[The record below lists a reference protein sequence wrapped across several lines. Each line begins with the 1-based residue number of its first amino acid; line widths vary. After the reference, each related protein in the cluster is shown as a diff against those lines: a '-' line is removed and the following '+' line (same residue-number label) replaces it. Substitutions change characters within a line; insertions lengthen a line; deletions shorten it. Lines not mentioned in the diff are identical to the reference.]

1 VSSAVHSLQKA
12 ILDPKQSL
20 TPLFR
25 QTKVIAAKLGLTD
38 MEKWVDLELNGYHG
52 NEQPPKYRE
61 FTSQSLDV
69 LHPFRGW
76 ETAGHYRVKS
86 RTPQPISTIEELSNS
101 PFLFAPLS
109 PNENLPV
116 DDGIGGSIARQWPQ
130 RIRTDTGQ
138 FKRILELIRNEL
150 LQWTIELDKR
160 GIKGEDMDFNEKEK
174 QAATHQTFNIQK
186 FTGVFGN
193 VTGSQVTVY
202 DYSSVSQLLLD
213 HQVPKAERRELEDL
227 MDDLKTAPPE
237 KKPTLIQKGKDWIVK
252 NKEFLGASAEAV
264 GRAIG
269 AAIDK
274 CKRRLKT
281 VAGGGPIVWHP
292 WVTKQL

>member
-1 VSSAVHSLQKA
+1 MSSAVHSLQKA
-12 ILDPKQSL
+12 ILDPNQSL
-20 TPLFR
+20 TQLLR
-25 QTKVIAAKLGLTD
+25 QTKLITAKLGVKD
-38 MEKWVDLELNGYHG
+38 VEQWVDYELNGYPR
-52 NEQPPKYRE
+52 EVAPP
-61 FTSQSLDV
+61 
-69 LHPFRGW
+69 
-76 ETAGHYRVKS
+76 AYRVYFTHSLEFHNGYRGIWQFAGNLTIDTKAY
-86 RTPQPISTIEELSNS
+86 QPIAEIENYSKGDRVA
-101 PFLFAPLS
+101 F
-109 PNENLPV
+109 PNARPV
-116 DDGIGGSIARQWPQ
+116 PIRDDNGEQVPSEWPQ
-130 RIRTDTGQ
+130 RFVVMGLQ
-138 FKRILELIRNEL
+138 FKRIIDAVTNAL
-150 LQWTIELDKR
+150 LNWTIEMEQR

-237 KKPTLIQKGKDWIVK
+237 KKPSLIQKGKDWIVK

-274 CKRRLKT
+274 S
-281 VAGGGPIVWHP
+281 
-292 WVTKQL
+292 